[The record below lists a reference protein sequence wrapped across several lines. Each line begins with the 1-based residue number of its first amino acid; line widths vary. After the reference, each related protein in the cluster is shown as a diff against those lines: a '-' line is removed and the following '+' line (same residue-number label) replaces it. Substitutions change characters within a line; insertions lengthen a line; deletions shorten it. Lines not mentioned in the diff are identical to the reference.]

1 MGLYLSKGIRN
12 QTSKRIRKFFPT
24 IVERVAEEA
33 LKKVPNVIAE
43 DTTFLFEEFG
53 ESSINFKIRIWVDS
67 NQFSDYLR
75 FINDVIIALKN
86 AFDQNDISIPFPIR
100 TLDFNIKGGE
110 KLSDMNLQV
119 NQTDLH

>member
-1 MGLYLSKGIRN
+1 
-12 QTSKRIRKFFPT
+12 
-24 IVERVAEEA
+24 
-33 LKKVPNVIAE
+33 
-43 DTTFLFEEFG
+43 
-53 ESSINFKIRIWVDS
+53 
-67 NQFSDYLR
+67 LR

-86 AFDQNDISIPFPIR
+86 AFDQNEISIPFPIR